1 LTLVLPSTGEPPDG
15 VGAVTHG
22 SEERMGIRLGLNIVK
37 TRIDEAAYPESL
49 LDLRDPPE
57 QLYSIGALGMLPGPC
72 VAIVGTRDATGYGMR
87 MARSIA
93 RAFANSGVTVVS
105 GMARG
110 IDAAAH
116 YAVLD
121 AGGRTIAVLGTGVD
135 IAYPAGHREL
145 HRTIGQRG
153 LLLSENAPGAA
164 AFRGAFPKRN
174 RIIGALASVTIV
186 VEAGVK
192 SGAINTANQAMDI
205 GRTVAAV
212 PGPVDS
218 PQSMGTNQ
226 LLRDGASMISCI
238 ADALALAGVSTAAP
252 PPPLHLSERD
262 ASVWKA
268 IGGAA
273 VNVNALAV
281 SSGLDAR
288 DCLAAITSLEL
299 AGLVECLVTGEVRR
313 R

>member
-1 LTLVLPSTGEPPDG
+1 MLVLPSAGDPPDG
-15 VGAVTHG
+15 VASLTHSPEHQSRIRPG
-22 SEERMGIRLGLNIVK
+22 MQAIETGI
-37 TRIDEAAYPESL
+37 DDAAYPESL
-49 LDLRDPPE
+49 RDLRDPPD
-57 QLYSIGALGMLPGPC
+57 QLYSIGALAMMTGPC
-72 VAIVGTRDATGYGMR
+72 VAIVGTRDATSYGMR

-93 RAFANSGVTVVS
+93 RAFATSGVAVVS

-153 LLLSENAPGAA
+153 LLLSENAPGAS
-164 AFRGAFPKRN
+164 AFRGAFPRRN
-174 RIIGALASVTIV
+174 RLIAALASVTIV
-186 VEAGVK
+186 IEAGVK

-205 GRTVAAV
+205 GRTVAAL

-218 PQSMGTNQ
+218 PQSMGTNR
-226 LLRDGASMISCI
+226 LLRDGASVISSI
-238 ADALALAGVSTAAP
+238 ADALALAGISTAAP

-262 ASVWKA
+262 ASVWTA
-268 IGGAA
+268 IAGGALQ
-273 VNVNALAV
+273 VDALAA
-281 SSGLDAR
+281 SSGLTAR
-288 DCLAAITSLEL
+288 ECLSAITSLEL